1 MKSRVGMVERLIEL
15 AATCMQNNNYSSTF
29 AIVSGLETS
38 AVFRMK
44 KTWEAVAPEKRELL
58 SDMVT
63 VLSSSKSFKG
73 YRARLHK

>member
-1 MKSRVGMVERLIEL
+1 
-15 AATCMQNNNYSSTF
+15 
-29 AIVSGLETS
+29 
-38 AVFRMK
+38 VFRMK

-63 VLSSSKSFKG
+63 VLSSSKFFKG